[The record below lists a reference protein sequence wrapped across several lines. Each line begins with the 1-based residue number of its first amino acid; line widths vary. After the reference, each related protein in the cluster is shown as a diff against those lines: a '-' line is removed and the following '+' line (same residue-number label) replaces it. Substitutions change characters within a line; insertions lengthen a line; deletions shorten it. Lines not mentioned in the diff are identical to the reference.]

1 MVIPVLYEDNDI
13 LIINKQSGLAVQGGE
28 GILHPLDEVLAE
40 QIGQKV
46 YLVHRLDKDTAGIL
60 VVAKNPKAAAVYT
73 EIFAGK
79 KAVKEYVS
87 FCAGTLPKKSG
98 TINAS
103 VDQKGTEKAALTHY
117 QLEAESAV
125 ILEDATVNV
134 CRVRWRIETGRM
146 HQIRIHAAKLG
157 VPIIADDK
165 HGNFKLNKALKK
177 ACGAKKLMLASV
189 KLTIPLNACASSKGQ
204 GAVLKTFEIPLPEH
218 MERFAALFADCA
230 SDVD

>member
-1 MVIPVLYEDNDI
+1 MHVIPVLYEDNDI

-28 GILHPLDEVLAE
+28 GILHPLDEVLAG

-79 KAVKEYVS
+79 KAVKEYIA
-87 FCAGTLPKKSG
+87 FCAGTLPQKSG
-98 TINAS
+98 TINFS
-103 VDQKGTEKAALTHY
+103 VDQKGTEKSARTHY
-117 QLEAESAV
+117 QLETESTIA
-125 ILEDATVNV
+125 LEDSSVNV
-134 CRVRWRIETGRM
+134 CRIRWRIETGRM

-165 HGNFKLNKALKK
+165 HGNFKINKLLKK

-189 KLTIPLNACASSKGQ
+189 RLTIPLNACTASKGQ
-204 GAVLKTFEIPLPEH
+204 GVIQKTFEIPLPEH
-218 MERFAALFADCA
+218 MQVFAEANGL
-230 SDVD
+230 